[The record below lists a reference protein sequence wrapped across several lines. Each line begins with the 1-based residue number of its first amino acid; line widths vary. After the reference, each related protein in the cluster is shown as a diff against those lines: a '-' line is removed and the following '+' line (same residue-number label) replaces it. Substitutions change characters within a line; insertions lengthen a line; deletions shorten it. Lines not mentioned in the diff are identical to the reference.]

1 MVVPKLSCIL
11 LLGALTLG
19 CHCCGSD
26 WIPGKGTFLCHRPG
40 KENKTKYGVL
50 IQRHFLFYTKWI
62 GNASRDFERNE
73 LNKSMNQIITW
84 QKIIS
89 SIGCQEVQYGW
100 SRSIR
105 YYRRGI

>member
-50 IQRHFLFYTKWI
+50 IQSSRYSKANRLGDDCHKKDSCYLQNFEKKIMKDNIFYI
-62 GNASRDFERNE
+62 YIYIYENFHCPG
-73 LNKSMNQIITW
+73 
-84 QKIIS
+84 
-89 SIGCQEVQYGW
+89 GY
-100 SRSIR
+100 
-105 YYRRGI
+105 